1 MYQSPGQPQDQS
13 YQQQAQSMA
22 PQHPYANAPPP
33 GPQPYQ
39 QGAPPP
45 EQVRP
50 DYLQMEQPQGQVFPS
65 TGIPQPPHNPGQKM
79 PGLRNR
85 IDPEQIPS
93 VVTVQEQDQ
102 EIYDNDYFLTC
113 SRGTVPLATTQYTAV
128 DQGSSSPRFMRFSTY
143 NIPATDDLASMSHV
157 PMAIVLQPFAQPHT
171 DRGEE
176 PIYTVDFS
184 EHGPPRCRR
193 CRGYVNPWFM
203 FTEAGQKFVCNLC
216 GSSSEGEGR
225 SSPLLRRIDS

>member
-1 MYQSPGQPQDQS
+1 
-13 YQQQAQSMA
+13 
-22 PQHPYANAPPP
+22 
-33 GPQPYQ
+33 
-39 QGAPPP
+39 
-45 EQVRP
+45 
-50 DYLQMEQPQGQVFPS
+50 
-65 TGIPQPPHNPGQKM
+65 M

-216 GSSSEGEGR
+216 GSSSEGDGR
-225 SSPLLRRIDS
+225 PSPLLRRIDS